1 MHTYTPTCILQQCT
15 NTFRAFLC
23 KIDENGKLKVM
34 CSIHYVPKFEKYKT
48 NYKLVYKNRNTE
60 ENDQKFQF
68 TFNKQIARN
77 LHYSRNKDIAE
88 PFSNLDEFITECRQK

>member
-1 MHTYTPTCILQQCT
+1 
-15 NTFRAFLC
+15 
-23 KIDENGKLKVM
+23 M

-48 NYKLVYKNRNTE
+48 NYKLVYKGRNKE

-77 LHYSRNKDIAE
+77 LHCSRNKDIAE